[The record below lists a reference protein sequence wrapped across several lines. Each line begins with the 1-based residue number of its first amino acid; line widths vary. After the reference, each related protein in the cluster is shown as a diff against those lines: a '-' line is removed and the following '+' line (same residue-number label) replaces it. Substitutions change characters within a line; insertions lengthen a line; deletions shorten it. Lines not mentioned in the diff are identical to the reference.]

1 MKRLL
6 LALPLLLAAGC
17 TTASTPYAPVGDV
30 AWQAMGW
37 SPAWQL
43 AIGDDRIV
51 LRTAD
56 HGERAWPRVLPRT
69 VDGVRTW
76 QSGSGADGITITA
89 QPGPCQSP
97 ARAESRYVQNYEH
110 HVAVSVGAGGEE
122 LRGCGGRLLEHVE
135 RR

>member
-1 MKRLL
+1 
-6 LALPLLLAAGC
+6 
-17 TTASTPYAPVGDV
+17 
-30 AWQAMGW
+30 
-37 SPAWQL
+37 
-43 AIGDDRIV
+43 
-51 LRTAD
+51 
-56 HGERAWPRVLPRT
+56 